1 MRFYL
6 LSPYPLPHH
15 CAVLLHSDLLLG
27 GVASTPSPIS
37 VCPNRRDR
45 IHPEPGG
52 WAWPCTDFSCIL
64 CERGRV
70 QDTWSPAP
78 PFTGAAA
85 LNFSLCLPSPRCQIA
100 ITSSWNCSVAS
111 LGSRFPGQAWE
122 CKRGE
127 EISLGGLVLG
137 KGSASHWRV
146 RPCPALSRATPGSL
160 VLTSEIQPH
169 STHTAL
175 SSVLTGGQNFT
186 THLLE
191 TRAAL
196 LAACFLSEIDS
207 VSPL

>member
-111 LGSRFPGQAWE
+111 LGSRFPWP
-122 CKRGE
+122 
-127 EISLGGLVLG
+127 SLGMQERRGDQLRGPGFRQGERFSLESQALSCPVQG
-137 KGSASHWRV
+137 HTWKPCTNIRDSASLHPHRIV
-146 RPCPALSRATPGSL
+146 QCFDRRAKFYYSPFGDQGCSAGSL
-160 VLTSEIQPH
+160 
-169 STHTAL
+169 L
-175 SSVLTGGQNFT
+175 SK
-186 THLLE
+186 
-191 TRAAL
+191 
-196 LAACFLSEIDS
+196 
-207 VSPL
+207 